1 MHLQKK
7 IIPFGTFLL
16 VANPATF
23 KLVRKIAG
31 SWVASA
37 DGLPT
42 TPGLILHAV
51 VFVILCS
58 FLWKLVYGARKSGYE
73 PGDIDA
79 DEMMTASPSPAPA
92 EAVST
97 DYSNLFSSILGESGM
112 NNFDH

>member
-7 IIPFGTFLL
+7 IIPFGTFMI

-37 DGLPT
+37 EGLPT
-42 TPGLILHAV
+42 TAGLVLHAV

-58 FLWKLVYGARKSGYE
+58 FLWKLFYGSRKSGYE
-73 PGDIDA
+73 PSYVDA
-79 DEMMTASPSPAPA
+79 DMMLAPSPPPDT
-92 EAVST
+92 AVST
-97 DYSNLFSSILGESGM
+97 DYSNLFNSVLGETGM
-112 NNFDH
+112 KNFDQ

>member
-7 IIPFGTFLL
+7 IIPFGTFLI

-37 DGLPT
+37 EGLPT
-42 TPGLILHAV
+42 TAGLVLHAV
-51 VFVILCS
+51 VFVVLCS
-58 FLWKLVYGARKSGYE
+58 FLWKLVYGGRKSGYE
-73 PGDIDA
+73 PADVDGD
-79 DEMMTASPSPAPA
+79 MMAVSPSPAPA

-97 DYSNLFSSILGESGM
+97 DYSNLFSSVLGEAGM
-112 NNFDH
+112 KNFDQ